1 MKPIKQKLEKKP
13 ILALLFAF
21 GLFGIPLI
29 FKGSYFLLVFCYLT
43 FYTIAVSGLDIL
55 VGYSGQMSMGH
66 AAYLCIGAYASA
78 VLHQHTG
85 MPVLLCMLLAAV
97 IATLIGTVIAW
108 PATKL
113 VNHFQSLSTIAF
125 ALIVLRVVK
134 NTKFL
139 GAAVGLHSVDISL
152 FGLKLDDY
160 TKYYVFMFLV
170 MALFLLIKQRLVNSR
185 TGRAFIAIRENSH
198 AADGMG
204 INVRAYKVLAFSISA
219 FFTGFA
225 GAAYVHLIHYV
236 VPEAFAQT
244 VSVMLITMLLFG
256 GSASLFGP
264 IIGAGSVLIL
274 NEALRSTSQYQVFI
288 YGCILLVIIVSMPGG
303 LVGAVKDIKLQIQ
316 RRMRQK
322 ESVAVEGG
330 SADAS

>member
-1 MKPIKQKLEKKP
+1 MKYPP
-13 ILALLFAF
+13 
-21 GLFGIPLI
+21 
-29 FKGSYFLLVFCYLT
+29 
-43 FYTIAVSGLDIL
+43 IL

-66 AAYLCIGAYASA
+66 AAYLCIGAYSSA

-85 MPVLLCMLLAAV
+85 LPVLLCMLLAAL
-97 IATLIGTVIAW
+97 IATLIGTAIAW

-139 GAAVGLHSVDISL
+139 GAAVGMHSVDISL
-152 FGLKLDDY
+152 FGYALNTY

-170 MALFLLIKQRLVNSR
+170 MALFLVVKQRLINSR
-185 TGRAFIAIRENSH
+185 TGHAFIAIRENAH

-204 INVRAYKVLAFSISA
+204 INVRAYKVLAFSIST

-225 GAAYVHLIHYV
+225 GAAYVHLVHYV

-256 GSASLFGP
+256 GSASLAGP

-288 YGCILLVIIVSMPGG
+288 YGCILLLIIIAMPGG
-303 LVGAVKDIKLQIQ
+303 LIGACREIQ
-316 RRMRQK
+316 SRCGQRPRK
-322 ESVAVEGG
+322 ESSAPEGG
-330 SADAS
+330 NASASEN